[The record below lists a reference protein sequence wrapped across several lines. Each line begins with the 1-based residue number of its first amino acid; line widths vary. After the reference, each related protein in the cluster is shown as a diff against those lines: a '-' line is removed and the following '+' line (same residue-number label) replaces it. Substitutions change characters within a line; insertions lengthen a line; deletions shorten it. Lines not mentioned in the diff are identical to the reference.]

1 LTYGNWDTA
10 VKGLDQFDEN
20 THPTNIS
27 GLYYAYHIMVGL
39 GTVFIGLMSL
49 ALQLFRKAIWN
60 QMDFMG
66 FVLHDAI
73 SLYRKYY
80 WMVYLRVGDN
90 LG

>member
-1 LTYGNWDTA
+1 MGWDTA

-39 GTVFIGLMSL
+39 GTVFYWFDVFSSYNYLEKSYLEPNGFL
-49 ALQLFRKAIWN
+49 
-60 QMDFMG
+60 G

-73 SLYRKYY
+73 
-80 WMVYLRVGDN
+80 
-90 LG
+90 